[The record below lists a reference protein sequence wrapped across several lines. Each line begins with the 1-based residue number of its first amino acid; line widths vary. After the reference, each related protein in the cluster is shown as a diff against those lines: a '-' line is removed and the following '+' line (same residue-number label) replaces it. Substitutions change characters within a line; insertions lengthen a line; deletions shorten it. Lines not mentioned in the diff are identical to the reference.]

1 MLRSR
6 ARLPLRLPPA
16 VRRCRSPSAA
26 KEKRINWPPTLASAS
41 TDSPVSSRVHP
52 PAACG
57 DLHPASSGAG
67 AGVPLLPPHPLSLEM
82 PRYDDHYGS
91 TRLYVGRLS
100 SRTRSRDLEYLFGRY
115 GRIREV
121 ELKRD
126 YAFIE
131 FSDPRDADEAR
142 YNLDGRDVDG
152 SRILVE
158 FAKGVPRGAAG
169 GSREYMGRG
178 PPPGTGR
185 CFNCGIDGHW
195 ARDCKAGDWKNKC
208 YRCGERGHI
217 ERNCQNSPRNLRRER
232 SYSRSP
238 SPRRGRG
245 HGRSRSYSRS
255 RSRSYSRSRSR
266 SLSGSPRGRR
276 DRDDRRSRSLSYSRS
291 PRRSI
296 SRAANGKERSPSPNG
311 RRSPRS
317 PQDRV
322 SPPPNDN
329 DERNGDSPRGRENS
343 RSPSDGYRSPVAANG
358 RSPSPRNN
366 GSPSPMDNN
375 SRSPRD
381 NGSPSPRDGNGDG
394 GSRGGSRS
402 PRASESPEA

>member
-1 MLRSR
+1 
-6 ARLPLRLPPA
+6 
-16 VRRCRSPSAA
+16 
-26 KEKRINWPPTLASAS
+26 
-41 TDSPVSSRVHP
+41 
-52 PAACG
+52 
-57 DLHPASSGAG
+57 
-67 AGVPLLPPHPLSLEM
+67 M
-82 PRYDDHYGS
+82 PRYDDRYGNA
-91 TRLYVGRLS
+91 RLYVGRLS

-131 FSDPRDADEAR
+131 FSDPRDADDAR

-158 FAKGVPRGAAG
+158 FAKGVPRGPG

-238 SPRRGRG
+238 SPHRGR
-245 HGRSRSYSRS
+245 GRSRSYSRS

-291 PRRSI
+291 PKRSI
-296 SRAANGKERSPSPNG
+296 SPPANEKERSPTPDRSQ
-311 RRSPRS
+311 SPRS
-317 PQDRV
+317 PQDQV
-322 SPPPNDN
+322 SPPPKDN
-329 DERNGDSPRGRENS
+329 GERNGSEYGDSPRGRENS

-366 GSPSPMDNN
+366 GSPSP
-375 SRSPRD
+375 RD
-381 NGSPSPRDGNGDG
+381 NGSQSPRDGNGDG
-394 GSRGGSRS
+394 GSCGGSRS
-402 PRASESPEA
+402 PRASESPES